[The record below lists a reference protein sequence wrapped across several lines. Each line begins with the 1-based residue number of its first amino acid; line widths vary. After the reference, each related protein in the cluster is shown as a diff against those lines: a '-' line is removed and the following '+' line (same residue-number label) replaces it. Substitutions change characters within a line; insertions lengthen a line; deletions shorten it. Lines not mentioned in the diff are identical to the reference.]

1 VAIKVQYNKTFMQQ
15 LGRSLKV
22 RENALPTLQAKES
35 ALRAEVK
42 KARNVEESVEEE
54 LAHKRAAL
62 AQTHRLWGEFPH
74 GLVRVENVDIGIHKI
89 AGVKAP
95 ELRQVR
101 FTVAE
106 HSTYSQPWWF
116 AAGIELLKE
125 IVSLSIRKEI
135 AAKKVEVLEYARKK
149 TTQKVNLYEKVQ
161 IPELNEALLKIKRFL
176 EDEENLA
183 KSSQKI
189 LKARL
194 AAAAQERRAA

>member
-1 VAIKVQYNKTFMQQ
+1 MQQ
-15 LGRSLKV
+15 LSRALKV

-42 KARNVEESVEEE
+42 KAKGVEQTVDEE
-54 LAHKRAAL
+54 LAHERAAL
-62 AQTHRLWGEFPH
+62 ARTHRLWPEFPRD
-74 GLVRVENVDIGIHKI
+74 LVRVENVEIGIHKI

-95 ELRQVR
+95 ELRGVN
-101 FTVAE
+101 FAIAE
-106 HSTYSQPWWF
+106 HSAYARPWWF
-116 AAGIELLKE
+116 AAGIVALKRVAE
-125 IVSLSIRKEI
+125 LSIRKQV
-135 AAKKVEVLEYARKK
+135 ASKKVEVLEYARKK

-161 IPELNEALLKIKRFL
+161 IPEHKEALLKIKRFL

-194 AAAAQERRAA
+194 AAAEQEEMAA